1 MRRDDLGLQGFGD
14 PWGGSP
20 EVRDTPAEVDAVFR
34 TLRRIAGTYFVVF
47 LLLVAAF
54 PVLTMAL
61 EWWSEARLVGDLSPG
76 FLTAGIGLYVL
87 FAVIGIAA
95 ATLSSSVEARMLGQ
109 AGLTLS
115 HAGEDVAG
123 ERTAEDG
130 AAAEATGTHG
140 DGGRI
145 LLDAD
150 VPPDAPF
157 LHPDAHPDVHPGD
170 EEAPR

>member
-1 MRRDDLGLQGFGD
+1 MRGDDLGLRGFVD
-14 PWGGSP
+14 PWGETP

-34 TLRRIAGTYFVVF
+34 TLRRIAATYFVVF

-61 EWWSEARLVGDLSPG
+61 DWWSEAQLVGHLSPG
-76 FLTAGIGLYVL
+76 FLTAGIGLYVV

-95 ATLSSSVEARMLGQ
+95 ATLSSSVESRMLGD
-109 AGLTLS
+109 AGVGHG
-115 HAGEDVAG
+115 HALRDSSGHRETP
-123 ERTAEDG
+123 EEPP
-130 AAAEATGTHG
+130 G

-150 VPPDAPF
+150 VPPDSPF
-157 LHPDAHPDVHPGD
+157 LTPDGHPGD